1 MALALLGDLDF
12 RVGGSGL
19 PAMGVGWSHPEPD
32 YVWAVDNFSTLT
44 LEVAADHPAY
54 VGVLRI
60 DPIAVLQRVAVW
72 SDGHLLASHRVHRP
86 TEISVSLPR
95 RLVRDGRLVL
105 TLAHYDKVRASELN
119 NSDDHRLLSVLL
131 RSLRLYGSD
140 RVPARHAEPER
151 FPMAREALVTRF
163 QSLGDN
169 CEFGIAQRRLGAEP
183 LNLLRFSAT
192 HLTHLLRG
200 LDTEFE
206 GLTAPENLVSVYGSE
221 PEGRREYIIQQTTY
235 DLRYHSFEHEDEVDA
250 DTVLPRAHQRLRF
263 QLRLFLQDL
272 RAAEKIFV
280 LKRNIPL
287 SLEEVTPVLAAL
299 RSYAAHNTLLYVVPA
314 DARHLPGTVEWMAPG
329 LLCGHIDRLAPYEDA
344 QGVSEDCWLA
354 ICRSAHTMW
363 LDARAGTQA
372 LAGAA

>member
-1 MALALLGDLDF
+1 MAVGLLAELDF

-19 PAMGVGWSHPEPD
+19 PAMGAGWSHPEPD

-44 LEVAADHPAY
+44 LEVPADHPAY
-54 VGVLRI
+54 VVVLRI
-60 DPIAVLQRVAVW
+60 DPIAVLQRIAVW
-72 SDGHLLASHRVHRP
+72 SDGHLLSTHRVHRP

-105 TLAHYDKVRASELN
+105 TIAHYDKVRAAELN
-119 NSDDHRLLSVLL
+119 NSDDNRLLSILL
-131 RSLRLYGSD
+131 RSVRLYGSD

-151 FPMAREALVTRF
+151 FPMAAEALVTRF

-169 CEFGIAQRRLGAEP
+169 CEFGIAQRRFGAEP

-200 LDTEFE
+200 LDTEFD
-206 GLTAPENLVSVYGSE
+206 GLTLPENLAVVHGTE
-221 PEGRREYIIQQTTY
+221 PEGAREYIIEQTTY
-235 DLRYHSFEHEDEVDA
+235 DLRYHSFEHEGEVA
-250 DTVLPRAHQRLRF
+250 AETVLPRAHQRLRF

-287 SLEEVTPVLAAL
+287 ALEEATPVWAAL
-299 RSYAAHNTLLYVVPA
+299 RSYNPRNTLLYVVPA
-314 DARHLPGTVEWMAPG
+314 DAAHLPGTVEWMAPG
-329 LLCGHIDRLAPYEDA
+329 LLRGHIDRLAPYEDA
-344 QGVSEDCWLA
+344 QGVSQDCWLA
-354 ICRSAHTMW
+354 ICRSAHAMW
-363 LDARAGTQA
+363 QDARSELPA

>member
-1 MALALLGDLDF
+1 MAVGLLAELDF

-19 PAMGVGWSHPEPD
+19 PAMGAGWSHPEPD

-44 LEVAADHPAY
+44 LEVPADHPAY
-54 VGVLRI
+54 VVVLRI
-60 DPIAVLQRVAVW
+60 DPIAVLQRIAVW
-72 SDGHLLASHRVHRP
+72 SDGHLLSTHRVHRP

-105 TLAHYDKVRASELN
+105 TIAHYDKVRAAELN
-119 NSDDHRLLSVLL
+119 NSDDNRLLSILL
-131 RSLRLYGSD
+131 RSVRLYGSD

-151 FPMAREALVTRF
+151 FPMAAEALVTRF

-169 CEFGIAQRRLGAEP
+169 CEFGIAQRRFGAEP

-200 LDTEFE
+200 LDTEFD
-206 GLTAPENLVSVYGSE
+206 GLTLPENLAVVHGTE
-221 PEGRREYIIQQTTY
+221 PEGAREYIIEQTTY
-235 DLRYHSFEHEDEVDA
+235 DLRYHSFEHEGEVA
-250 DTVLPRAHQRLRF
+250 AETVLPRAHQRLRF

-287 SLEEVTPVLAAL
+287 ALEEATPVWAAL
-299 RSYAAHNTLLYVVPA
+299 RSYNPRNTLLYVVPA
-314 DARHLPGTVEWMAPG
+314 DAAHLPGTVEWMGPG
-329 LLCGHIDRLAPYEDA
+329 LLRGHIDRLAPYEDA
-344 QGVSEDCWLA
+344 QGVSQDCWLA
-354 ICRSAHTMW
+354 ICRSAHAMW
-363 LDARAGTQA
+363 QDARSELPA